1 MSPSIKEVAKLA
13 GVTNGT
19 VSRAFNGY
27 NDIRPETKERIMN
40 AAQKLGY
47 TPNVNARSLSAKRP
61 PNIGLIVSGLLEG
74 DSKDSM
80 VFLMLQGVLSYAL
93 RNNLEVSL
101 YATDSLEQRAKSYV
115 DFCREHSLS
124 GAILSGITTDDV
136 YLEEL
141 IGSGVPSVAIDV
153 PIEGNMTG
161 WVSIDNQA
169 AAKEMTAYMIAKG
182 HDKTVVVSGKRNA
195 AVNKLRMAGVEEAF
209 LEAGIELPPERILF
223 GHFDEQRAYEKVKA
237 YLAQYAKTEGTA
249 FFCFSDIMAM
259 GAMRA
264 IQDMGYSIPEDFSVT
279 GFDGQPI
286 SQMLIPALTTVA
298 QDGRKLGHESAA
310 MLHDMMM
317 GDEEGGHRVV
327 SHELVTRN
335 SIRSIID

>member
-1 MSPSIKEVAKLA
+1 MAPSIKEVAKLA

-27 NDIRPETKERIMN
+27 DDIRPETKERIML
-40 AAQKLGY
+40 AARELGY

-61 PNIGLIVSGLLEG
+61 PNIGFIVSGLLEG
-74 DSKDSM
+74 DPKDSL
-80 VFLMLQGVLSYAL
+80 VYLMLQGVLRYAL
-93 RNNLEVSL
+93 SNNLEVAL
-101 YATDSLEQRAKSYV
+101 YATDSMEQRAKSYV

-153 PIEGNMTG
+153 PIEGDMAG

-169 AAKEMTAYMIAKG
+169 AAREMTEYMIAGG
-182 HDKTVVVSGKRNA
+182 HRRLAVVSGKRNA
-195 AVNKLRMAGVEEAF
+195 AVNKLRMAGVAEAF
-209 LEAGIELPPERILF
+209 NEAGIELDASRILY
-223 GHFDEQRAYEKVKA
+223 GHFDEQRAYQVVKD
-237 YLAQYAKTEGTA
+237 YLTVHGKTDATA

-264 IQDMGYSIPEDFSVT
+264 IQEMGYSIPDDFSVT

-286 SQMLIPALTTVA
+286 SQMLVPPLTTVF
-298 QDGRKLGHESAA
+298 QDMRRLGQESAA
-310 MLHDMMM
+310 MLHNMMQDA
-317 GDEEGGHRVV
+317 GKGGHRTL
-327 SHELVTRN
+327 SHELLVRG
-335 SIRSIID
+335 SFKGL